1 MLGAAGRRGTS
12 RPAEGTIIRNIL
24 IGVGVLVATVLGAA
38 SWLLFSDAKAPSKA
52 EGVMDI
58 AAWRA
63 LVAEDAGQGPA
74 SIGWLEIG
82 HDEFP
87 SIAVQA
93 GRFAA
98 PVPMS
103 FNSFQLVWP
112 DRTIIIDTAV
122 DAETMDDMSQTPA
135 AGFNPVAYETLVD
148 AMTRAD
154 KILLT
159 HEHLDHVMGVARHPD
174 PAAIAPHLALT
185 ETQRSAL
192 APFTRGGMLPDS
204 ILAVPT
210 LDLSTPERIAPGV
223 VVAAMSGHT
232 AGSEVIYVQS
242 ANGAE
247 FLFIGDIAWTM
258 RNIDDLT
265 TRPLLLNLLL
275 FDPPEVRA
283 NIRAQLRALHD
294 LMQSDPDLTILPAHD
309 RDYLEGLV
317 AAGTL
322 HDGFTPAP

>member
-1 MLGAAGRRGTS
+1 ML
-12 RPAEGTIIRNIL
+12 RNIL
-24 IGVGVLVATVLGAA
+24 IGAGLLLAAILGAGW
-38 SWLLFSDAKAPSKA
+38 WLLFSDAKAPAKA
-52 EGVMDI
+52 DGVMDL
-58 AAWRA
+58 AAWRE
-63 LVAEDAGQGPA
+63 LVAADAGQGPG

-98 PVPMS
+98 PVAMS
-103 FNSFQLVWP
+103 FNAFQLVWP
-112 DRTIIIDTAV
+112 DRTVIIDTAV
-122 DAETMDDMSQTPA
+122 DAETMEEMSQTPA
-135 AGFNPVAYETLVD
+135 AAFDPAAYETLLD

-154 KILLT
+154 RILLT

-174 PAAIAPHLALT
+174 PAAIAPQLALT
-185 ETQRSAL
+185 ETQRGAL
-192 APFTRGGMLPDS
+192 APFTRGGMLPDA
-204 ILAVPT
+204 ILAVPA
-210 LDLSTPERIAPGV
+210 LDLSQPVRIAPGV

-232 AGSEVIYVQS
+232 PGSEVIYVQR
-242 ANGAE
+242 ADGAE

-265 TRPLLLNLLL
+265 TRPLLLNLLF

-294 LMQSDPDLTILPAHD
+294 LKQSDPALTVLPAHD
-309 RDYLEGLV
+309 RDYLLGLV

-322 HDGFTPAP
+322 ENGFVPAP